1 MSLDFDHLYRQPDPF
16 GYASR
21 WYEQRK
27 RDLLLA
33 MLPRPRFHR
42 GWELGCSTG
51 VLTRLLA
58 QRCDAML
65 GTDISPRA
73 VAQAKAGGVPTNLAF
88 ECSVQPHQW
97 PAGRFDLIVFSEVGY
112 YLDAATLGT
121 LARRLVESR
130 DVAREGGLIACHW
143 RHPFEGRLHTAE
155 AVHACITQAWGS
167 APSHRYEDEDVLME
181 AWWPGVGLAKRE
193 GLA

>member
-1 MSLDFDHLYRQPDPF
+1 MNLDFDQLYRQPDPF

-33 MLPRPRFHR
+33 MLPRRRFHR

-58 QRCDAML
+58 ERCEQVL
-65 GTDISPRA
+65 GTDVSPRA
-73 VAQAKAGGVPTNLAF
+73 IAQAQAAGAPPNLAF
-88 ECSVQPHQW
+88 ECSVQPRQW
-97 PAGRFDLIVFSEVGY
+97 PPVQFDLIVFSEVGY
-112 YLDAATLGT
+112 YLDAATLAT
-121 LARRLVESR
+121 VSSRLAESR
-130 DVAREGGLIACHW
+130 DAAREGGLVACHW
-143 RHPFEGRLHTAE
+143 RHPFEGRLHSAE
-155 AVHACITQAWGS
+155 AVHAQLAEACGGP
-167 APSHRYEDEDVLME
+167 PSHRYEDQDLLLE
-181 AWWPGVGLAKRE
+181 AWWPGASVATRE